1 MSLGYVCKEAL
12 SDLQRSWM
20 MSLVSSGIMA
30 ISLLVL
36 GIFGL
41 VSISAYNLVEDI
53 KKRVEIE
60 AYLSDEVDIK
70 GAIQIKADVEKL
82 NGVEQARYIDKQR
95 ASEEFRAEF
104 GDDLLDAVG
113 VNPLPASIRITL
125 VDQFR
130 TLDYATSVVFQLEKI
145 EGVED
150 VHYGVD
156 WIGKLDRIVTILF
169 IAGSTIGLVIFVA
182 CVFVTSNTAKLAVLS
197 RRESI
202 GVMKLVGATDRFI
215 RGHFLVGGIIQG
227 LVGGIVAGTLLF
239 LIYRW
244 TSSNFPEL
252 PLRSYPS
259 LLVSLSTVVLGAI
272 LGGIGSQTSLRR
284 VLNVLS

>member
-60 AYLSDEVDIK
+60 AYLSDEVGIK

-182 CVFVTSNTAKLAVLS
+182 CLFVTSNTAKLAVLS

-202 GVMKLVGATDRFI
+202 GIMKLVGATDRFI

-252 PLRSYPS
+252 ALRSYPS

>member
-1 MSLGYVCKEAL
+1 
-12 SDLQRSWM
+12 M

-70 GAIQIKADVEKL
+70 GAIQIKADVEKI

-130 TLDYATSVVFQLEKI
+130 TLDYATRVASQLEKI

-169 IAGSTIGLVIFVA
+169 IAGSTIGLIILAA
-182 CVFVTSNTAKLAVLS
+182 CVFVTSNTVKLTVLS

-202 GVMKLVGATDRFI
+202 VIMKLVGATDRFI

-227 LVGGIVAGTLLF
+227 LTGGIAAGTLLF

-244 TSSNFPEL
+244 TYSNLPEL
-252 PLRSYPS
+252 PLKLYPA
-259 LLVSLSTVVLGAI
+259 LFVSFSMVALGAI
-272 LGGIGSQTSLRR
+272 LGGIGSQTSLRKA
-284 VLNVLS
+284 LNVLS